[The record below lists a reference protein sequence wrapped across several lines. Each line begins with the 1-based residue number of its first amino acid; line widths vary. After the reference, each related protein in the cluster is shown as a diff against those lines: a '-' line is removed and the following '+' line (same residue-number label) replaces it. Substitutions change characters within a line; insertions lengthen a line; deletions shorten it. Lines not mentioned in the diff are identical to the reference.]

1 MKTRP
6 LKEIMRIAEEAL
18 ADGTLPDHPNVGLNA
33 AEQTL
38 WRRETQL
45 RWRLTK
51 PLESVHG
58 PRRKKRGRGWR
69 SPLARGI

>member
-1 MKTRP
+1 
-6 LKEIMRIAEEAL
+6 MRIAEEAL
-18 ADGTLPDHPNVGLNA
+18 ADGAPPDHPKVGLTA

-38 WRRETQL
+38 WKREARL

-58 PRRKKRGRGWR
+58 PRRRRRGRGWR
-69 SPLARGI
+69 SPLARGL

>member
-18 ADGTLPDHPNVGLNA
+18 ADGTLPDHPNAGLNA
-33 AEQTL
+33 AEQAL
-38 WRRETQL
+38 WKRETQL

>member
-6 LKEIMRIAEEAL
+6 LEEIMRIAEEAL
-18 ADGTLPDHPNVGLNA
+18 ADGNLPDHPNVGLNV